1 LNARALAATALESVT
16 AGGRSLTA
24 ALDEILPKASKE
36 QDRAF
41 IQALC
46 FGVLRQYWRLDFLL
60 RQLATKPIR
69 DEQIRLLALL
79 GLYQLEFTRVKPY
92 AAVAETV
99 SAVGRKSWA
108 RALLNGILRNY
119 QRQREHLQTLADDDL
134 EARFAH
140 PAWLIERLRADW
152 PAEYETILL
161 EGNRQAPLCLRVNPL
176 QASRETYLLQLQ
188 EAGLGGSPARFAPQ
202 GIVLTDAA
210 AVERLPGFS
219 EGRASVQ
226 DAAAQLA
233 AGLLHTEPGQRVL
246 DVCAAPGGK
255 TAAILEICP
264 ECEMV
269 AVDIA
274 PERNARVRE
283 NLDRAGFEAKI
294 ITGDAANPMDWWDG
308 RPFDR
313 ILLDAP
319 CSATGV
325 IRRHPDIKWLRRP
338 EDIAALAA
346 TQAHILES
354 TWPLLAPGGLMLYAT
369 CSVLREENEARIAA
383 FFNTHP
389 DAQERRIIAD
399 WGLAV
404 GYGRQILPGEE
415 DMDGFYYCL
424 LERRA

>member
-1 LNARALAATALESVT
+1 MNARALAATALESVT
-16 AGGRSLTA
+16 ADGRSLTA
-24 ALDEILPKASKE
+24 ALDEILPKAPKE

-46 FGVLRQYWRLDFLL
+46 FGVLRQYWRLDFML
-60 RQLATKPIR
+60 RQLAAKPIR

-99 SAVGRKSWA
+99 TAAGRKNWA

-119 QRQREHLQTLADDDL
+119 QRRREHLQTLADNDL

-140 PAWLIERLRADW
+140 PAWLIERLRTDW

-161 EGNRQAPLCLRVNPL
+161 EGNRQAPMCLRVNPR
-176 QASRETYLLQLQ
+176 QVQRDRYLAELDA
-188 EAGLGGSPARFAPQ
+188 AGMTARPAPRTRN
-202 GIVLTDAA
+202 GIILAEAA
-210 AVERLPGFS
+210 AVERLPGFA

-233 AGLLHTEPGQRVL
+233 AEVLAAETGQRVL

-255 TAAILEICP
+255 TAAILEACP
-264 ECEMV
+264 DCEMV

-274 PERNARVRE
+274 PERSARVRE
-283 NLDRAGFEAKI
+283 NLERAGLKARV
-294 ITGDAANPMDWWDG
+294 ITGDATNPAGWWDG

-338 EDIAALAA
+338 KDIAALAA
-346 TQAHILES
+346 TQTQILEA
-354 TWPLLAPGGLMLYAT
+354 TWRLLAPGGLLLYAT
-369 CSVLREENEARIAA
+369 CSVLREENEARIATFLNA
-383 FFNTHP
+383 HP
-389 DAQERRIIAD
+389 DAQECRIIAD
-399 WGLAV
+399 WGRAV
-404 GYGRQILPGEE
+404 AHGRQILPGEA

-424 LERRA
+424 LGRVA

>member
-1 LNARALAATALESVT
+1 MNARALAATALESVT

-24 ALDEILPKASKE
+24 ALDEILPKAPKE

-119 QRQREHLQTLADDDL
+119 QRQREHLQSLADDDL

-176 QASRETYLLQLQ
+176 QTSREAYLLQLQ
-188 EAGLGGSPARFAPQ
+188 GAGLGGRPARFAPQ
-202 GIVLTDAA
+202 GIVLTDASP
-210 AVERLPGFS
+210 VERLPGFA

-233 AGLLHTEPGQRVL
+233 AGLLNTEPGQRVL

-255 TAAILEICP
+255 TAAILEACP

-283 NLDRAGFEAKI
+283 NLERAGFEAKI

-346 TQAHILES
+346 TQAHILEA

-383 FFNTHP
+383 FLNTQP

-399 WGLAV
+399 WGCEA

-424 LERRA
+424 LEHRA